1 MPKMD
6 GTGPM
11 GQGPMTGLSRGN
23 CAGAENGTG
32 LGCGRG
38 RGRRGRFFSFL
49 KNERQDLESQEKM
62 LLEKLEEIKVK
73 KEKLNTSK

>member
-23 CAGAENGTG
+23 CAGASNNTN
-32 LGCGRG
+32 LDCGRG

-62 LLEKLEEIKVK
+62 LLEELEAIKVK